1 MTIKEKLFYEK
12 LFVFYSN
19 YFYSKFY
26 SSAALRSAA
35 KHIALQ
41 SSVLRSRMTTVCD
54 FWKDGIVNNRVFC
67 PFESKNYK
75 KI

>member
-1 MTIKEKLFYEK
+1 M
-12 LFVFYSN
+12 
-19 YFYSKFY
+19 
-26 SSAALRSAA
+26 RSAA

-67 PFESKNYK
+67 PFESKN
-75 KI
+75 